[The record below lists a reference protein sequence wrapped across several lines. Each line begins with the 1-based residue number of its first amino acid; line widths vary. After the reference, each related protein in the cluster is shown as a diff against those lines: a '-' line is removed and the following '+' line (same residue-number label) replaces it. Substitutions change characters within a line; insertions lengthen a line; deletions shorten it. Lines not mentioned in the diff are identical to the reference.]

1 MIVHKITPSS
11 SRQKLKTSSSK
22 DSKGDAGN
30 NVEKRIGMNGGIA
43 ERYNKYINDGLIMGV
58 NFDLKK

>member
-22 DSKGDAGN
+22 DSKGEVGTY
-30 NVEKRIGMNGGIA
+30 VEKRSGNTGMNSGIA
-43 ERYNKYINDGLIMGV
+43 
-58 NFDLKK
+58 